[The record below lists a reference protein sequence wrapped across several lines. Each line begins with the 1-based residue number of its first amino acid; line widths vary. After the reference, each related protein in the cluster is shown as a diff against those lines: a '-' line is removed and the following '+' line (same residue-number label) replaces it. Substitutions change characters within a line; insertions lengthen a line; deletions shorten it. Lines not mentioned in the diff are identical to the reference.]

1 MSDKQDNIEAAKNKA
16 AAAGE
21 VVKEKVQKVG
31 DEINEKEKE
40 KNEPSLQEKAGKA
53 LNDAKSKVQE
63 TFDAVTGKAKA
74 AGEVAKDKTDEIGDE
89 IKEKES
95 RPSK

>member
-1 MSDKQDNIEAAKNKA
+1 MSDKQNNIEAAKNKA

-21 VVKEKVQKVG
+21 VAKDKVEKVG

-53 LNDAKSKVQE
+53 LDDAKSKVQE

-74 AGEVAKDKTDEIGDE
+74 AGEVAKDKTDELGNE

-95 RPSK
+95 K